1 MRKANCSPC
10 PVDLTDLTYTPFFH
24 CGDDV
29 IISLDARTPQGKF
42 YSGLCG
48 TVGWIDCRGPEEY
61 SYRVVLHHLDDDT
74 CVIPSEV
81 WIKES
86 DLELDE
92 SYILDDLGE
101 PLCVYVPHGV
111 ETSLTPEEIRDTYKY
126 QWDDWEWVHYC
137 TISKEDYEAWLFDDE
152 EPEDVMVPEE
162 PKRGRWRPRKH
173 S

>member
-1 MRKANCSPC
+1 MRKANEPICCAS
-10 PVDLTDLTYTPFFH
+10 VDLTYTPKFH

-29 IISLDARTPQGKF
+29 LIKFNARTPQGKF
-42 YSGLCG
+42 FSGFCG
-48 TVGWIDCRGPEEY
+48 TVGGIDCWWPKEY
-61 SYRVVLHHLDDDT
+61 SYRVVLHHSDDNT

-92 SYILDDLGE
+92 SYMMDDLDE
-101 PLCVYVPHGV
+101 PFCVYVPHGV
-111 ETSLTPEEIRDTYKY
+111 TTSLTPEEIRDTYKF
-126 QWDDWEWVHYC
+126 QRDDGDGVYYC

>member
-1 MRKANCSPC
+1 MRKANEPLCCAPA
-10 PVDLTDLTYTPFFH
+10 DLTYAPFFH

-29 IISLDARTPQGKF
+29 IISLDAKTPQGKF

-48 TVGWIDCRGPEEY
+48 TVWGIDTRGPKEY
-61 SYRVVLHHLDDDT
+61 SYRVVLHHAEDDT

-92 SYILDDLGE
+92 SCILDDLGE
-101 PLCVYVPHGV
+101 PFCVYVPHGV
-111 ETSLTPEEIRDTYKY
+111 ETSLTPEEIKNTYKF
-126 QWDDWEWVHYC
+126 QWDDWEWVYYC

-152 EPEDVMVPEE
+152 EEE
-162 PKRGRWRPRKH
+162 EVVEKPKRGRWRPKKH
-173 S
+173 